1 MSMVSLRLPESLHEA
16 ARRLADKEEVS
27 LNQLIATALAEK
39 LSALSA
45 EEIVHERAKLG
56 DRSKF
61 LSALD
66 RSPDVPDP
74 FEPESD
80 DPTVESTLAK
90 QSPTVQRFCRKL
102 MKEIVM
108 AGVEA
113 KSTRTENGDLRFRV
127 PNGIFAEIKF
137 RRRTDE
143 IILRLYVPPDAVL
156 DDRYELFETKTSK
169 QAKYNRRLN
178 TAEEIPA
185 DVVRTI
191 RRARDFMLNKRD

>member
-16 ARRLADKEEVS
+16 ARQLAEREDVS

-45 EEIVHERAKLG
+45 EEIIHERAKRG

-61 LSALD
+61 LAALD

-74 FEPESD
+74 FEAEGKE
-80 DPTVESTLAK
+80 PTVEDTLAQ

-102 MKEIVM
+102 MKEIVID
-108 AGVEA
+108 GVEA
-113 KSTRTENGDLRFRV
+113 YSTRTRNGDLRFRM
-127 PNGIFAEIKF
+127 PNGNFAEVYF
-137 RRRTDE
+137 LRRTDE
-143 IILRLYVPPDAVL
+143 IDLRLYVPPDEVL
-156 DDRYELFETKTSK
+156 DERYKRIERTSK
-169 QAKYNRRLN
+169 QAKYDRRLN
-178 TAEEIPA
+178 AADEIPD

>member
-1 MSMVSLRLPESLHEA
+1 MSMVSLRLSESLHEA
-16 ARRLADKEEVS
+16 ARRLAEKEAIS

-45 EEIVHERAKLG
+45 EEIIRERARLG

-61 LSALD
+61 LAALD

-74 FEPESD
+74 FEAEGEE
-80 DPTVESTLAK
+80 PTVEGTLAK

-102 MKEIVM
+102 MKEIVS

-113 KSTRTENGDLRFRV
+113 YSTPTDRGDLRFRV

-143 IILRLYVPPDAVL
+143 IILRLYAPPG
-156 DDRYELFETKTSK
+156 DDFDEPCKLVERTSK
-169 QAKYNRRLN
+169 QAKFDRRLN
-178 TAEEIPA
+178 AAETIPD
-185 DVVRTI
+185 DVVRII
-191 RRARDFMLNKRD
+191 RRSRDFMLNKRD